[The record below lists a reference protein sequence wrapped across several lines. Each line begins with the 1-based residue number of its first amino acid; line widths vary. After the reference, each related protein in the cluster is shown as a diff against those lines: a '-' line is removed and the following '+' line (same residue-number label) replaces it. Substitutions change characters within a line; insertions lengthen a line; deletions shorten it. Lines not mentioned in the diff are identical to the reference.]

1 MTGRF
6 RTTQWSL
13 VLAAGDD
20 RNPRFHQALADLCE
34 RYWYPVY
41 AYVRRRGADPDAAQD
56 LAQGFFSSLLEKN
69 TLRAADRDR
78 GRFRSF
84 LLTALKFYLADEYD
98 RARALKRG
106 GGQEALSLDLEG
118 AEARYRLEAE
128 PEASPDRVFER
139 RWALEVLEQTHR
151 RLQEEIARSSHPERP
166 RRLAAFLTGDGD
178 DQSYREVAAELG
190 MSESAVKVA
199 VHRLRKRYGALLREE
214 VERTVGNPEETEGEL
229 RFLLA
234 ALEP

>member
-1 MTGRF
+1 M
-6 RTTQWSL
+6 

-20 RNPRFHQALADLCE
+20 RNPRFHQALSDLCE

-41 AYVRRRGADPDAAQD
+41 VYIRRRGAGADAAQD
-56 LAQGFFSSLLEKN
+56 LAQGFFSNLLEKN
-69 TLRAADRDR
+69 TLRAADRER

-84 LLTALKFYLADEYD
+84 LLTALKFYLADQHD
-98 RARALKRG
+98 RVSAQKRG

-118 AEARYRLEAE
+118 AEERYRLEAE
-128 PEASPDRVFER
+128 PEGAPDRIFER
-139 RWALEVLEQTHR
+139 RWALEVLELTHR
-151 RLQEEIARSSHPERP
+151 RLQEEIARSSSPERS

-178 DQSYREVAAELG
+178 DLSYREVAGELG
-190 MSESAVKVA
+190 MTESAVKVA
-199 VHRLRKRYGALLREE
+199 VHRLRKRFGALLREE
-214 VERTVGNPEETEGEL
+214 VERTVGNPDETEGEL

>member
-1 MTGRF
+1 MAQRF
-6 RTTQWSL
+6 RTTQWSM
-13 VLAAGDD
+13 VIAAGDD
-20 RNPRFHQALADLCE
+20 RNPRFQQALADLCE

-41 AYVRRRGADPDAAQD
+41 AFIRRRGADPDAAQD
-56 LAQGFFSSLLEKN
+56 LAQGFFSYILEKN
-69 TLRAADRDR
+69 TLRAADRER

-98 RARALKRG
+98 RARAQKRG

-128 PEASPDRVFER
+128 PEAEPDRVFEK

-151 RLQEEIARSSHPERP
+151 RLQEEIDRSANPERS
-166 RRLAAFLTGDGD
+166 RRLAAFLTGEGD
-178 DQSYREVAAELG
+178 DQSYREVAADLG
-190 MSESAVKVA
+190 MTESAVKVA

-214 VERTVGNPEETEGEL
+214 VERTVGDPGETEGEL